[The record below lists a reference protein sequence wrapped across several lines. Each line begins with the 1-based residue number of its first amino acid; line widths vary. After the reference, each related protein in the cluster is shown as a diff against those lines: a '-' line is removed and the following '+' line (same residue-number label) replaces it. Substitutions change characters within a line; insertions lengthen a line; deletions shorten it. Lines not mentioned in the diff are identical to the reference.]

1 MKKILLAALF
11 IMGLTTPVAAQHY
24 HMVVKQKDGKTFRI
38 PTDSVK
44 KVTFTTGVSAQASK
58 MSPSK
63 NAQAK
68 AQTKVR
74 ANEKASTR
82 ANNGRTF
89 SQVVV
94 ANQRNRRA

>member
-1 MKKILLAALF
+1 MLLAALF
-11 IMGLTTPVAAQHY
+11 IMGLTTPAAAQHY

-74 ANEKASTR
+74 TNEKASKS

>member
-1 MKKILLAALF
+1 MKKMLLAALF
-11 IMGLTTPVAAQHY
+11 IMGLTTPAAAQHY
-24 HMVVKQKDGKTFRI
+24 HMVVEQKDGKTFRI

-44 KVTFTTGVSAQASK
+44 KVTFTTGASAQASK
-58 MSPSK
+58 VSTNK

-68 AQTKVR
+68 VQTKMR
-74 ANEKASTR
+74 ANEKASKG
-82 ANNGRTF
+82 ANNGHTF

>member
-1 MKKILLAALF
+1 MKKMLLAALF
-11 IMGLTTPVAAQHY
+11 IMGLTTPAAAHHY

-44 KVTFTTGVSAQASK
+44 KVTFTTSASAQASK
-58 MSPSK
+58 VSTNK
-63 NAQAK
+63 NVQAK
-68 AQTKVR
+68 AQTKMR
-74 ANEKASTR
+74 TNEKASTS

-89 SQVVV
+89 SQVIV

>member
-1 MKKILLAALF
+1 MKKMLLAALF
-11 IMGLTTPVAAQHY
+11 IMGLTTPAVAQHY

-38 PTDSVK
+38 RTDSVK
-44 KVTFTTGVSAQASK
+44 KVTFTAGASAQTSK
-58 MSPSK
+58 VSTNK
-63 NAQAK
+63 NVQAK

-74 ANEKASTR
+74 ANEKASKG
-82 ANNGRTF
+82 ANKGRTF

>member
-1 MKKILLAALF
+1 MKKMLLAALF
-11 IMGLTTPVAAQHY
+11 IMGLTTPAAAQHY

-44 KVTFTTGVSAQASK
+44 KVTFTTGASAQASK
-58 MSPSK
+58 VSTNK

-68 AQTKVR
+68 AQTKMR
-74 ANEKASTR
+74 TNEKASTS

>member
-1 MKKILLAALF
+1 MLLAALF
-11 IMGLTTPVAAQHY
+11 IMGLTSPAVAQHY

-44 KVTFTTGVSAQASK
+44 KVTFTTGASAQASK
-58 MSPSK
+58 VSTNK

-68 AQTKVR
+68 VQTKVR
-74 ANEKASTR
+74 ANEKASTS

>member
-1 MKKILLAALF
+1 MLLAALF
-11 IMGLTTPVAAQHY
+11 IMGLTSPAVAQHY

-44 KVTFTTGVSAQASK
+44 KVTFTTGASAQASK
-58 MSPSK
+58 VSTNK

-74 ANEKASTR
+74 ANEKASTS

>member
-1 MKKILLAALF
+1 MKKMLLTALF
-11 IMGLTTPVAAQHY
+11 IMGLTTPASAQHY

-44 KVTFTTGVSAQASK
+44 KVTFTTGASAQASK
-58 MSPSK
+58 VSTNK

-74 ANEKASTR
+74 ANEKASKG